1 MIETLAFCL
10 ALLFVFLAGQAGMRA
25 GAFPALIVTLASMFA
40 FLVTM
45 RSWFY
50 VTRLASS
57 FGSTS
62 LLVVTLLVFWA
73 ISLTLF
79 YILLKT
85 CHSRLEMFESVEPSL
100 FGRVLGAAFGCVT
113 GLVLVSALMFTLRL
127 SAPAVMPSYKPAA
140 LPLPVDSASAWLYR
154 AVETHIAR
162 VKADEPGHTLLPDPA
177 GADSSD
183 PTVFWR

>member
-1 MIETLAFCL
+1 MIETLIFCL

-25 GAFPALIVTLASMFA
+25 GAFPALIVMLISMLT

-45 RSWFY
+45 RCWFF

-62 LLVVTLLVFWA
+62 LLVVTLLVFWSIA
-73 ISLTLF
+73 LTLF
-79 YILLKT
+79 YILRMT
-85 CHSRLEMFESVEPSL
+85 CHSRLEMFESVEPSV
-100 FGRVLGAAFGCVT
+100 FGRALGAVSGCIT
-113 GLVLVSALMFTLRL
+113 GAVVVSALMLTLRL
-127 SAPAVMPSYKPAA
+127 SSPVIMPSFKPAA
-140 LPLPVDSASAWLYR
+140 LPLPLDSASEWFYR

-177 GADSSD
+177 SADSSD
-183 PTVFWR
+183 PVAFWR

>member
-1 MIETLAFCL
+1 MMETLIFCL
-10 ALLFVFLAGQAGMRA
+10 ALLLVFLGGQAGMRA
-25 GAFPALIVTLASMFA
+25 GAFPSLIVMLASMLA

-45 RSWFY
+45 RSWFF

-85 CHSRLEMFESVEPSL
+85 CHSRLEMFESVEPSI
-100 FGRVLGAAFGCVT
+100 FGRVLGAVFGCLT
-113 GLVLVSALMFTLRL
+113 GLVVVSALMFTLRL
-127 SAPAVMPSYKPAA
+127 SAPAVMPSYKPSA
-140 LPLPVDSASAWLYR
+140 LPLPVDSASVWFYR

-162 VKADEPGHTLLPDPA
+162 VKADEPGHTLLPDPES
-177 GADSSD
+177 ADSSD
-183 PTVFWR
+183 PKVFWR